1 VPIPSV
7 GALLAAVVL
16 GAAIVIFMDR
26 IIGLR
31 VLAPMSGVRRIC
43 SLLSRIRNEECSD
56 GSSDA
61 GDRDSEPQCRLSRV
75 LEEHNLMEALPFLK
89 ARLVHDVEDLPGLA
103 DEDFAAMSKAGL
115 PKAAYERLKRKKE
128 SLLLLSMIQ
137 DTDADVGDEELDV
150 VGMLLARGGDVNARD
165 PKSLRSLLSSASAR
179 GHVKLVR
186 LLLIRGATVGLEDRD
201 GWTALMKAAEN
212 GHADIVA
219 LLLAQGASV
228 NNQDST
234 GGWSALMKSSERGH
248 LEVVRMLLDAGA
260 LIDQRDWGGF
270 TALMK
275 SAWMNHIA
283 VMRLLLDH
291 EADIDVQDT
300 LFGVT
305 ALMVACVYG
314 RAPLVELLLERGAD
328 PCKVSNAGATAMDI
342 LLREPQMPGEAS
354 LQDKADA
361 ERILRQHMVG

>member
-1 VPIPSV
+1 VQSD
-7 GALLAAVVL
+7 VL
-16 GAAIVIFMDR
+16 W
-26 IIGLR
+26 LR
-31 VLAPMSGVRRIC
+31 
-43 SLLSRIRNEECSD
+43 
-56 GSSDA
+56 
-61 GDRDSEPQCRLSRV
+61 
-75 LEEHNLMEALPFLK
+75 
-89 ARLVHDVEDLPGLA
+89 
-103 DEDFAAMSKAGL
+103 
-115 PKAAYERLKRKKE
+115 
-128 SLLLLSMIQ
+128 
-137 DTDADVGDEELDV
+137 T
-150 VGMLLARGGDVNARD
+150 
-165 PKSLRSLLSSASAR
+165 
-179 GHVKLVR
+179 
-186 LLLIRGATVGLEDRD
+186 GATVGLEDRD

>member
-1 VPIPSV
+1 MAVDIAPRSARQHRDTHSV
-7 GALLAAVVL
+7 DYL
-16 GAAIVIFMDR
+16 
-26 IIGLR
+26 
-31 VLAPMSGVRRIC
+31 
-43 SLLSRIRNEECSD
+43 
-56 GSSDA
+56 
-61 GDRDSEPQCRLSRV
+61 
-75 LEEHNLMEALPFLK
+75 
-89 ARLVHDVEDLPGLA
+89 
-103 DEDFAAMSKAGL
+103 GL

-137 DTDADVGDEELDV
+137 DTDADVGDEELDI

-186 LLLIRGATVGLEDRD
+186 LLLIRGAPDPVRATWCPPALVRLVQSDVLWLRTGATVGLEDRD

-291 EADIDVQDT
+291 EADIDAQDT